1 VLPKQI
7 EVFAVVW
14 SRRTPPAR
22 STDRAP
28 RRARRVWLL
37 ALACLLGLSGGV
49 WALLQQ
55 PAVRTRLRA
64 ELRAAIRREL
74 GLDASMASVS
84 VSLPFAVVG
93 ERIYLVHP
101 QHGMLASAARLEV
114 APSLFALLR
123 GEFRLKRVVIE
134 QAHVRLRVED
144 GKIVNLPELG
154 SHEPDPGQSQRL
166 PLRELIVRDASVEVD
181 AAPAYR
187 ASLEQVQIALG
198 VTGGTLLDLGAR
210 VGGGTFTHGEV
221 REQIRALSLKGRVAP
236 DKIQVERAQ
245 LDTTVF
251 KLGMSQ
257 GFVSLPLLTAKY
269 AGKVELETE
278 LEKLA
283 SLPLGVDL
291 PPVSGHVALALRVS
305 GQGRDFRAAGS
316 FHGDNPLLDGFGFG
330 TLDLNLEATP
340 AGIKLLKGSRGRV
353 VQDGGL
359 VMLEGKVGFGPS
371 VPLELSADI
380 KHLDFHK
387 LMAQLGV
394 TEDCLVN
401 WQLRGGFKIAGTA
414 VPVDV
419 TGPVWAEST
428 HFQALDGPWHDPRS
442 REVIGTPPGRV
453 NGRVAVRPDALR
465 FENLHAHLPHSEM
478 HVNVHVGFEDK
489 IGVTARSDNFD
500 LRDATGLVGMA
511 IGGHGGFT
519 LDVGGT
525 YDKTTLTGTLDLADF
540 LLDEY
545 RVGHLRTRAE
555 LEKGGLAVR
564 FRESDVRKNDSHYV
578 IDDMFLDFSR
588 GFSID
593 AKARFDKLALS
604 DFYHSVALD
613 KDPVFAPYQG
623 RLRGPAEVR
632 YTRGFPGDAPSGT
645 LTIGTELDVLD
656 ARLHGV
662 AFQSGRL
669 EAQWIWERIDQGT
682 RGARLEVRNL
692 RLVRGNG
699 SLIGRGRMDPG
710 GVLRMTVFGE
720 RLSLSNL
727 EPLTK
732 SGIDLA
738 GELGL
743 AGTVRGTPWVPE
755 AQLDLALSG
764 VRLNKRGLGDG
775 SLKLYTTHR
784 EDPWLT
790 RAAQIDADAASL
802 DEPCVRARRAVAQA
816 NWAPSGVAPSGMKL
830 PPAATLLCGSLFG
843 GRVDLDVAVGTDPR
857 LPLRGSIDFREIPP
871 AWLLPDPRT
880 REANVIGAV
889 SGHVDLSDGFATDP
903 DSLVGTMSLSSLR
916 FGRDQAWLESDG
928 PLRVALTGQGV
939 RVERA
944 RFSGR
949 GTKLR
954 LSGGGSLRRGLGLEL
969 EGTFDLAVL
978 PSLWPEVS
986 QASGLLD
993 LSVKVAG
1000 DVNDPSVFG
1009 HAHFEDGSLMLARY
1023 AQPLDELSARFSF
1036 SEHEI
1041 LLDDLRAVLAG
1052 GELRAHGS
1060 AAISAQEIGRYELF
1074 MTAREVALEPMSGV
1088 EIAFSADTK
1097 LSGGKGL
1104 RIPELTGSVR
1114 LLRAVYK
1121 RPFSLGIAER
1131 LTGLSQAKRVERAS
1145 YDPRKDHIAFD
1156 LRILD
1161 EAPIKVTNNLITA
1174 EFAVEDGEQPFRIVG
1189 TDQRTGVLGTLAL
1202 TRGTMV
1208 FRNAQFLVESGTVT
1222 FLDETRVRP
1231 RLDVQARTEFR
1242 RTADSTGARW
1252 LITLHAYGETD
1263 NLKLDTTSDPALAR
1277 EDIALLLTVGMTRA
1291 EANRLNTTALTQGAA
1306 LEALA
1311 SVTGVDRE
1319 VKKALPVIDD
1329 FAVTTAYSPRTNKT
1343 EPQVVV
1349 GKRLSDRV
1357 RATATTGL
1365 TADSNFKTGVQWR
1378 LNNQA
1383 SVEAGYDNIQT
1394 TTSSQFGNVGLDLRW
1409 RLEFD

>member
-1 VLPKQI
+1 V
-7 EVFAVVW
+7 
-14 SRRTPPAR
+14 RRR
-22 STDRAP
+22 
-28 RRARRVWLL
+28 WLI
-37 ALACLLGLSGGV
+37 ALACVLGLCGGL

-55 PAVRTRLRA
+55 PAVRTRLRG
-64 ELRAAIRREL
+64 EVRAAIRREL

-84 VSLPFAVVG
+84 LSLPFAVVG
-93 ERIYLVHP
+93 EQIQLIHP
-101 QHGMLASAARLEV
+101 QHGLLASAARLEV

-123 GEFRLKRVVIE
+123 GEFRLKRVLIDG
-134 QAHVRLRVED
+134 AHVRLRVED
-144 GKIVNLPELG
+144 GKLVNLPQLSVE
-154 SHEPDPGQSQRL
+154 SDPGETQRL
-166 PLRELIVRDASVEVD
+166 PLRELVVRDATVEVD
-181 AAPAYR
+181 AAPEYTAV
-187 ASLEQVQIALG
+187 LEQVQIALG

-210 VGGGTFTHGEV
+210 AGGGSLTRGDV
-221 REQIRALSLKGRVAP
+221 RERIRALSVKGRVAP
-236 DKIQVERAQ
+236 DKVQIERAL

-251 KLGMSQ
+251 KLGVSQ

-269 AGKVELETE
+269 GGKVELETE

-283 SLPLGVDL
+283 GLPLGLDL
-291 PPVSGHVALALRVS
+291 PPVSGHVALSLKIS
-305 GQGRDFRAAGS
+305 GQGRDVRATGS
-316 FHGDNPLLDGFGFG
+316 LHGDNPLLDGFGFG
-330 TLDLNLEATP
+330 TIDLNLEVTR

-359 VMLEGKVGFGPS
+359 VLLEGKVGFGPS
-371 VPLELSADI
+371 VPLEVSADI

-394 TEDCLVN
+394 TDDCLVN
-401 WQLRGGFKIAGTA
+401 WQLRGGFKLAGTA

-419 TGPVWAEST
+419 TGPIWAEST
-428 HFQALDGPWHDPRS
+428 HFQALDGPWHDPNS
-442 REVIGTPPGRV
+442 SEVIGTPPGRV

-465 FENLHAHLPHSEM
+465 FENLHARLPHSEM
-478 HVNVHVGFEDK
+478 HVNVHVGFVDK

-500 LRDATGLVGMA
+500 LRDATSLVGLPV
-511 IGGHGGFT
+511 GGHGGFT

-525 YDKTTLTGTLDLADF
+525 YDKTTLTGTLDLSDF
-540 LLDEY
+540 ALDEY
-545 RVGHLRTRAE
+545 RVGHLRTHAD
-555 LEKGGLAVR
+555 LEKEGLAVR
-564 FRESDVRKNDSHYV
+564 FRETDVRKNDSHYV
-578 IDDMFLDFSR
+578 IDDMLLDFTR
-588 GFSID
+588 GFAID
-593 AKARFDKLALS
+593 AKARFEKLALA
-604 DFYHSVALD
+604 DFYHSVGLD

-623 RLRGPAEVR
+623 HLRGAATVR

-645 LTIGTELDVLD
+645 LTVGTELDVLD
-656 ARLHGV
+656 ARLHEV
-662 AFQSGRL
+662 SFQAGRL
-669 EAQWIWERIDQGT
+669 EAQWLWERIDQGT
-682 RGARLEVRNL
+682 RGARLDVHNL

-699 SLIGRGRMDPG
+699 SLIARGRMDPG
-710 GVLRMTVFGE
+710 GMLRMTLFGE
-720 RLSLSNL
+720 RLGLSSL
-727 EPLTK
+727 EPLMK

-738 GELGL
+738 GELSL
-743 AGTVRGTPWVPE
+743 AGTLRGTPWVPE

-784 EDPWLT
+784 DDPWLA
-790 RAAQIDADAASL
+790 RAAQIDADGASL
-802 DEPCVRARRAVAQA
+802 DEPCVRARRAVAHA
-816 NWAPSGVAPSGMKL
+816 NWAGSNAGPAGVKL
-830 PPAATLLCGSLFG
+830 PPAAILLCGNVFG
-843 GRVDLDVAVGTDPR
+843 GRVDLDVAVGSDPR
-857 LPLRGSIDFREIPP
+857 LPLRGGIDFRDIPP
-871 AWLLPDPRT
+871 AWLLPDPPT
-880 REANVIGAV
+880 REASVFGTV
-889 SGHVDLSDGFATDP
+889 SGHIDLADGFATEP
-903 DSLVGTMSLSSLR
+903 DTLVGTMSLSSLR

-928 PLRVALTGQGV
+928 PLRVALTGQGL

-954 LSGGGSLRRGLGLEL
+954 LSGSGSLRRGLGLEL

-993 LSVKVAG
+993 LSVKVTG

-1009 HAHFEDGSLMLARY
+1009 HAHFDDGSLMLARY

-1041 LLDDLRAVLAG
+1041 LLDELRAVLAG
-1052 GELRAHGS
+1052 GEVRAHGS

-1074 MTAREVALEPMSGV
+1074 LTARDVALEPMPGV

-1097 LSGGKGL
+1097 LQGGRGL

-1131 LTGLSQAKRVERAS
+1131 LTGLSQAKRTVRDS

-1174 EFAVEDGEQPFRIVG
+1174 EFAVEDSEQPFRIVG

-1208 FRNAQFLVESGTVT
+1208 FRNATFLMESGTVT
-1222 FLDETRVRP
+1222 FLDETRLRP

-1242 RTADSTGARW
+1242 RTADNTGARW
-1252 LITLHAYGETD
+1252 LITLHAYGETE

-1291 EANRLNTTALTQGAA
+1291 EAARLNTTALTQGAA

-1329 FAVTTAYSPRTNKT
+1329 FAVTSAYSPRTNKT

-1378 LNNQA
+1378 LNNQT

>member
-1 VLPKQI
+1 M
-7 EVFAVVW
+7 
-14 SRRTPPAR
+14 SSS
-22 STDRAP
+22 STSEHPRPGRAP
-28 RRARRVWLL
+28 RRARGGLI
-37 ALACLLGLSGGV
+37 ALACLLGLCGAV

-55 PAVRTRLRA
+55 PAVRARLRS
-64 ELRAAIRREL
+64 EVRAAIRREL

-93 ERIYLVHP
+93 ERIRLVHP

-123 GEFRLKRVVIE
+123 GDFRLKRVVIDR
-134 QAHVRLRVED
+134 AHVRLRVEE
-144 GKIVNLPELG
+144 GQVVNLPDLRAL
-154 SHEPDPGQSQRL
+154 EPDPSESQRL

-181 AAPAYR
+181 AAPLYTAELR
-187 ASLEQVQIALG
+187 QVQIALG
-198 VTGGTLLDLGAR
+198 VTGGTLLELGAR
-210 VGGGTFTHGEV
+210 AGGGSLTRDGV
-221 REQIRALSLKGRVAP
+221 REQLRALSLKGRVAP
-236 DKIQVERAQ
+236 DKVQIERAQ

-251 KLGMSQ
+251 KLALSQ
-257 GFVSLPLLTAKY
+257 GFVSLPLLTGKY
-269 AGKVELETE
+269 TGKVELETE

-283 SLPLGVDL
+283 SLPLGVEL
-291 PPVSGHVALALRVS
+291 PPVSGHVALALKVA
-305 GQGRDFRAAGS
+305 GQGRDFRATGS
-316 FHGDNPLLDGFGFG
+316 LHGDNPLLDGFGFG
-330 TLDLNLEATP
+330 TLDLNLEATR
-340 AGIKLLKGSRGRV
+340 AGIKLLKGSRGRI

-359 VMLEGKVGFGPS
+359 VLLEGKVGFGPS
-371 VPLELSADI
+371 VPLEVSADI

-401 WQLRGGFKIAGTA
+401 WQLRGGFKLSGTA

-419 TGPVWAEST
+419 TGPIWAEST
-428 HFQALDGPWHDPRS
+428 HFQALDGPWHDPAS

-465 FENLHAHLPHSEM
+465 FENLHARLPHSEM
-478 HVNVHVGFEDK
+478 HVTVHVGFEDK
-489 IGVTARSDNFD
+489 IGVTARSDSFD
-500 LRDATGLVGMA
+500 LRDATSLVGMA
-511 IGGHGGFT
+511 VGGRGGFT

-540 LLDEY
+540 ALDEY
-545 RVGHLRTRAE
+545 RVGHLRTRAN

-564 FRESDVRKNDSHYV
+564 FLESDVRKNESHYV
-578 IDDMFLDFSR
+578 IDDMFLDFTKA
-588 GFSID
+588 FSIE
-593 AKARFDKLALS
+593 AKARFDRLALA
-604 DFYHSVALD
+604 DFYHSVGLD
-613 KDPVFAPYQG
+613 KDPVFTPYQG
-623 RLRGPAEVR
+623 HLRGSAQVR
-632 YTRGFPGDAPSGT
+632 YTRGHPGDAPSGT
-645 LTIGTELDVLD
+645 LDVATELDVLD
-656 ARLHGV
+656 AQLAGV

-669 EAQWIWERIDQGT
+669 EAQWIWERIEQGT
-682 RGARLEVRNL
+682 RGARLHVRNL

-699 SLIGRGRMDPG
+699 SLIARGRMERG
-710 GVLRMTVFGE
+710 GELRMTLFGE
-720 RLSLSNL
+720 RLALSNL
-727 EPLTK
+727 EPLAK
-732 SGIDLA
+732 GGIDLA

-743 AGTVRGTPWVPE
+743 AGTLRGTPWVPE

-784 EDPWLT
+784 DDPWLA
-790 RAAQIDADAASL
+790 RAALIDADAATVN
-802 DEPCVRARRAVAQA
+802 EPCVRARKAVAQA
-816 NWAPSGVAPSGMKL
+816 NWAGSSAAPGGQKL
-830 PPAATLLCGSLFG
+830 PPAATLLCGSAFG
-843 GRVDLDVAVGTDPR
+843 GRVELDLAVGADPR

-871 AWLLPDPRT
+871 GWLLPNPPT
-880 REANVIGAV
+880 REASVFGTV
-889 SGHVDLSDGFATDP
+889 SGHIDLSDGFANEP
-903 DSLVGTMSLSSLR
+903 DTLVGTMSLTSLR
-916 FGRDQAWLESDG
+916 FGGDQAWLESDG
-928 PLRVALTGQGV
+928 PLRVALTGQGL

-954 LSGGGSLRRGLGLEL
+954 LSGGGSLRRGLGLAL

-993 LSVKVAG
+993 LSVKVTG

-1009 HAHFEDGSLMLARY
+1009 HAHFDDGSLMLARY
-1023 AQPLDELSARFSF
+1023 AHPLEELSARISF

-1041 LLDDLRAVLAG
+1041 LLDELRAVLSG

-1060 AAISAQEIGRYELF
+1060 AAISGQQIGRYELF
-1074 MTAREVALEPMSGV
+1074 LTAREVSLEPMAGV

-1097 LSGGKGL
+1097 LQGGKGL

-1114 LLRAVYK
+1114 LLRTVYK

-1131 LTGLSQAKRVERAS
+1131 LTGLSQAKRVVRDT

-1156 LRILD
+1156 LRILN
-1161 EAPIKVTNNLITA
+1161 EAPIKVTNNLISA
-1174 EFAVEDGEQPFRIVG
+1174 EFAVEDSEQPFRIVG

-1208 FRNAQFLVESGTVT
+1208 FRNAQFLMESGTVT
-1222 FLDETRVRP
+1222 FLDETRLRP

-1242 RTADSTGARW
+1242 RTADNTGARW

-1329 FAVTTAYSPRTNKT
+1329 FAVTSAYSPRTNKT

-1378 LNNQA
+1378 LNNQT

>member
-1 VLPKQI
+1 
-7 EVFAVVW
+7 VW
-14 SRRTPPAR
+14 SRSSSNVPGPGRP
-22 STDRAP
+22 P
-28 RRARRVWLL
+28 RRGRRWLV
-37 ALACLLGLSGGV
+37 ALACVLGICGAT

-55 PAVRTRLRA
+55 PAVRARLRG
-64 ELRAAIRREL
+64 EVRAAIRREL
-74 GLDASMASVS
+74 GLDASMESVS

-93 ERIYLVHP
+93 ERIRLVHP
-101 QHGMLASAARLEV
+101 QHGLLASAARLEV

-123 GEFRLKRVVIE
+123 GEFRLKRVLID
-134 QAHVRLRVED
+134 QAHVRLRVEE
-144 GKIVNLPELG
+144 GRVVNLPQLSSAET
-154 SHEPDPGQSQRL
+154 DPGEAQRL
-166 PLRELIVRDASVEVD
+166 PLRELAVRDATVEID
-181 AAPAYR
+181 AAPQYTAVF
-187 ASLEQVQIALG
+187 EQVHVALG

-210 VGGGTFTHGEV
+210 AGSGTLTHSGG
-221 REQIRALSLKGRVAP
+221 RERIRALSVKGRVAP
-236 DKIQVERAQ
+236 DKVQIERAQ

-251 KLGMSQ
+251 KLGLTQ
-257 GFVSLPLLTAKY
+257 GFVSLPLLAPKY
-269 AGKVELETE
+269 GGKLELETE
-278 LEKLA
+278 LEKLT

-291 PPVSGHVALALRVS
+291 PPISGHVAVSTKIS
-305 GQGRDFRAAGS
+305 GQGREFRATGNL
-316 FHGDNPLLDGFGFG
+316 HGDNPVLDGFGFG

-340 AGIKLLKGSRGRV
+340 AGIRLLKGSRGRIV
-353 VQDGGL
+353 KDGGL
-359 VMLEGKVGFGPS
+359 VLLEGKVGFGPS
-371 VPLELSADI
+371 VPLEVTADI

-387 LMAQLGV
+387 LMDQLGV
-394 TEDCLVN
+394 TQDCLVN
-401 WQLRGGFKIAGTA
+401 WQLKGGFKLSGTA

-419 TGPVWAEST
+419 TGPIWAEST
-428 HFQALDGPWHDPRS
+428 HFQALDGPWHDPS
-442 REVIGTPPGRV
+442 SSEVIGTPPGRV
-453 NGRVAVRPDALR
+453 NGRVVVRPDALR
-465 FENLHAHLPHSEM
+465 FENLHARLPHSEM
-478 HVNVHVGFEDK
+478 LVTVHVGFTDK
-489 IGVTARSDNFD
+489 IGVTARSDTFD
-500 LRDATGLVGMA
+500 LRDATSLVGMP
-511 IGGHGGFT
+511 IGGRGAFT

-525 YDKTTLTGTLDLADF
+525 YDKTTLTGTLDLVDF
-540 LLDEY
+540 VLDEY
-545 RVGHLRTRAE
+545 RVGHLRTRAN
-555 LEKGGLAVR
+555 LEKGGVAVR
-564 FRESDVRKNDSHYV
+564 FLESDVRKNESHYV
-578 IDDMFLDFSR
+578 IDDMLLDFSR

-593 AKARFDKLALS
+593 AKARFDKLALA

-623 RLRGPAEVR
+623 HMRGPATVR

-682 RGARLEVRNL
+682 RGARLDVRNL

-699 SLIGRGRMDPG
+699 SLIARGRMDPG
-710 GVLRMTVFGE
+710 GVLRVTLFGE
-720 RLSLSNL
+720 RLGLSNL
-727 EPLTK
+727 EPLKK

-784 EDPWLT
+784 DDPWLA
-790 RAAQIDADAASL
+790 RAARIDADAASL
-802 DEPCVRARRAVAQA
+802 DEPCVRARKAVAQA
-816 NWAPSGVAPSGMKL
+816 NWAGSATGPAGVKL
-830 PPAATLLCGSLFG
+830 PPAATLLCGSAFG
-843 GRVDLDVAVGTDPR
+843 GRVDLDIAVGADPR
-857 LPLRGSIDFREIPP
+857 LPLRGAIDFRDIPP
-871 AWLLPDPRT
+871 AWLLPDPPT
-880 REANVIGAV
+880 REASVFGTV
-889 SGHVDLSDGFATDP
+889 SGHVDLSDGFASDP
-903 DSLVGTMSLSSLR
+903 DSLVGAMSLSSLR

-939 RVERA
+939 RVDRA
-944 RFSGR
+944 RFTGR

-954 LSGGGSLRRGLGLEL
+954 LSGGGSLQRGLGLEL

-986 QASGLLD
+986 QAAGLLD
-993 LSVKVAG
+993 VSVKVAG
-1000 DVNDPSVFG
+1000 DVKDPSVFG
-1009 HAHFEDGSLMLARY
+1009 HAHFDDGSLMLARY

-1041 LLDDLRAVLAG
+1041 LLEELRAVLAG
-1052 GELRAHGS
+1052 GEVRAHGS

-1074 MTAREVALEPMSGV
+1074 LTAREVALEPMAGV

-1097 LSGGKGL
+1097 LEGGKGL

-1131 LTGLSQAKRVERAS
+1131 LTGLSQAKRVVRET

-1156 LRILD
+1156 LRIID

-1174 EFAVEDGEQPFRIVG
+1174 EFAVEDSEQPFRIVG

-1208 FRNAQFLVESGTVT
+1208 FRNAQFLMESGTVT
-1222 FLDETRVRP
+1222 FLDETRLRP

-1242 RTADSTGARW
+1242 RTADNTGARW
-1252 LITLHAYGETD
+1252 LITLHAYGEAD

-1277 EDIALLLTVGMTRA
+1277 DDIALLLTVGMTRA
-1291 EANRLNTTALTQGAA
+1291 EAARLNTTALTQGAA

-1378 LNNQA
+1378 LNNQT